1 MSRALTQ
8 LEKEI
13 QALSIEEKREL
24 LRALVADLDKF
35 SEPHVERAWLEAA
48 QRRHRELVSG
58 ESEGVPGSPRSS
70 DRIRS
75 RLGQCSVRRGP

>member
-58 ESEGVPGSPRSS
+58 ESEGVPGSLVFG
-70 DRIRS
+70 RIRS